1 MSIAYI
7 FIGIIIGFLSGIF
20 GIGGSII
27 ATPVLKTIFGLP
39 DFIAIASPLPV
50 IIPTAISGI
59 FGYWQKGIIHKK
71 TAFLTIIAG
80 LPATIIGAYATKFIN
95 SSWLMILTG
104 IVVFIVGL
112 RFLQGNHIVK
122 SAFQNKIP
130 FSVCAIAIG
139 IIAGFFSGL
148 LAVGGGIILVP
159 AFVLMLGLSMQ
170 EAVSTSLLCIAFFAI
185 PGTLVHWGLG
195 HINWHLVLNL
205 SIGVIPSSYLG
216 AHIGMAV
223 KSKQLQVAFSLFL
236 IIFSLY
242 FILKQINI

>member
-1 MSIAYI
+1 LSIAYI

-71 TAFLTIIAG
+71 TAFLTIIVG
-80 LPATIIGAYATKFIN
+80 LPATILGAYSTKFIN

-112 RFLQGNHIVK
+112 RFLQGNHLVNSEFK
-122 SAFQNKIP
+122 NKIP

-185 PGTLVHWGLG
+185 PGTLVHWSLG

-216 AHIGMAV
+216 ARIGMAI